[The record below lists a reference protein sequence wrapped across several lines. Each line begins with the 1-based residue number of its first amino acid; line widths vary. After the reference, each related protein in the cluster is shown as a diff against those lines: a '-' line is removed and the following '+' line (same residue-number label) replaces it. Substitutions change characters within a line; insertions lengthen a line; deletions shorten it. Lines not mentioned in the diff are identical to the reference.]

1 METSTS
7 VTVDVVELGI
17 LYRDLP
23 SYQPE
28 PAGDFAGTRETKA
41 ALPSM
46 EPIAFPS
53 ESASE
58 MTVVSMMLQF

>member
-1 METSTS
+1 MNVAEL
-7 VTVDVVELGI
+7 DV
-17 LYRDLP
+17 LYCNLP